1 MDAAVLY
8 SGGKDSTMALYKA
21 IEHGDNV
28 KYLVSMVS
36 DNPYSYMFH
45 VPNIRWTQLSA
56 KALGIPLIEGST
68 RGVKEEELEDLKRL
82 LKVLVG
88 HGIEVLYSGALYSNY
103 QRSRIERICKEV
115 GIGSRAPLWHVDPEE
130 YMMEIISLGFEVI
143 VTSVA
148 AEGLDKSWLGRKI
161 DQRMVNDLKRLN
173 RRFGVNLAFEGGEAE
188 TFVLDGPIFKKRI
201 KILDFEKKW
210 FDDSGILKIKDAIL
224 VDKG

>member
-21 IEHGDNV
+21 IENGDNV

-45 VPNIRWTQLSA
+45 VPNIRWTHLSA
-56 KALGIPLIEGST
+56 KALGIPLFEGST
-68 RGVKEEELEDLKRL
+68 KGVEEEELEDLKRL
-82 LKVLVG
+82 LKVLAD

-103 QRSRIERICKEV
+103 QRSRIDRICREV
-115 GIGSRAPLWHVDPEE
+115 GLSSKTPLWHVDPRE

-143 VTSVA
+143 VTAVA

-161 DQRMVNDLKRLN
+161 NQDLLDDLKDLN
-173 RRFGVNLAFEGGEAE
+173 RRFGVHLAFEGGEAE

-201 KILDFEKKW
+201 RILEFEKKW
-210 FDDSGILKIKDAIL
+210 FNDSGVLEIKDAIL